1 MRRFISFHEIHVAGG
16 VAAGAPLPSM
26 SREPGRAI
34 ISEIEIGRRYKK
46 LDAVATVWEV
56 EACLPDA
63 GAVPHV
69 RLRSVTDPSIT
80 RLISASA
87 LRNQRFYQLVT
98 PPSTPNPSAP
108 RSGRVGARP
117 QRRS

>member
-1 MRRFISFHEIHVAGG
+1 MRRFTAFHEIHVTGGG
-16 VAAGAPLPSM
+16 VAAAPLPSM
-26 SREPGRAI
+26 SRGRGRAI
-34 ISEIEIGRRYKK
+34 ISEIEIGQRYKK

-69 RLRSVTDPSIT
+69 RIRSVIDPSIT

-87 LRNQRFYQLVT
+87 LKNQRFYQLVT
-98 PPSTPNPSAP
+98 PPSTADPAAP
-108 RSGRVGARP
+108 RS
-117 QRRS
+117 